1 MAKAKLFQ
9 DDLPENERVFYYE
22 NEESDPIKTKEQE
35 HHEEVG
41 LPDNYKFIR
50 KNPFYLF
57 GAGALFRGFYIFGKW
72 YEKHYLE
79 AEFRGL
85 EKIKQ
90 AAGKKCII
98 YANHTNPY
106 HDVFGPAMVAKGR
119 IRTVISPVNLKLPGI
134 GWTLPAIGGL
144 PLGKTKAEKQAFND
158 AVDYYIEKGQPLVIY
173 PEAHVWPYYTGIR
186 KFPAGD
192 KSFKYAVRNN
202 VPIFTMTTTYQKSRQ
217 NHARPRMTIYIDGPF
232 YPNPNKSDD
241 ENRKYL
247 ADTAY
252 EAMKRDSK
260 HSNYDYFKYIK
271 KS

>member
-9 DDLPENERVFYYE
+9 KDLPKSERVFYYE
-22 NEESDPIKTKEQE
+22 SEESDPIQTKEQE
-35 HHEEVG
+35 RREEVG
-41 LPDNYKFIR
+41 LPANYKFIH

-57 GAGALFRGFYIFGKW
+57 AAGALFRGFYLFGKF

-79 AEFRGL
+79 ATFVGL

-106 HDVFGPAMVAKGR
+106 HDVFGPAMVARGR

-144 PLGKTKAEKQAFND
+144 PLGKTKDEKKQFND
-158 AVDYYIEKGQPLVIY
+158 AVDYYIKKGQPLVIY

-186 KFPAGD
+186 HFPAGD

-202 VPIFTMTTTYQKSRQ
+202 VPIFTMTTTYQKSHK

-232 YPNPNKSDD
+232 YPDKNKSDAD
-241 ENRKYL
+241 NQKML
-247 ADTAY
+247 AKKAY
-252 EAMKRDSK
+252 DAMKKASS
-260 HSNYDYFKYIK
+260 HSNYDYFQYIQ